1 MQAGAIAGSGVYS
14 YNQMRGAAYKGLID
28 AGVPE
33 RLAMAAATDEAV
45 VSSLI
50 EMADTGLDIA
60 MLGFSQLA
68 SSLAQKGVKTL
79 AKKDAERVARSVW
92 ICIGKPILL
101 ETLVIESKAFYI
113 YLVD

>member
-50 EMADTGLDIA
+50 EMADTGLDVA

-68 SSLAQKGVKTL
+68 SSLTQKGVKTL
-79 AKKDAERVARSVW
+79 AKKGAERVAQSA
-92 ICIGKPILL
+92 LQ
-101 ETLVIESKAFYI
+101 KAMKA
-113 YLVD
+113 

>member
-33 RLAMAAATDEAV
+33 RLAMAEAV

-50 EMADTGLDIA
+50 EMADTGLDVA

-79 AKKDAERVARSVW
+79 AKKGAERVAQSA
-92 ICIGKPILL
+92 LQ
-101 ETLVIESKAFYI
+101 KAI
-113 YLVD
+113 KGGCKHKR